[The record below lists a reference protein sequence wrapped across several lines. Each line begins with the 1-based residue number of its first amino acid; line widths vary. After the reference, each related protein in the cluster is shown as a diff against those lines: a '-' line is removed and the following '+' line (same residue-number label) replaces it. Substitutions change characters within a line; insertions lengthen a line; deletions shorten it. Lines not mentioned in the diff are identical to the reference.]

1 MRIDIQNTGALML
14 LSSLQD
20 ASVDA
25 LVTDPPSGIGFMGKA
40 WDSHSAYKPQTH
52 KGKDALRFGAA
63 MGLKSWEVGF
73 VAFLTD
79 IMSSARR
86 VLKPGAH
93 GLVWAIPRTSDL
105 TGIALRLAGFE
116 IRDTVHH
123 LFGSGFPKSLDVG
136 KAIDAHLG
144 AEREVVGKHPNPN
157 GQRGGVT
164 MGDGCQPSPNLTAPA
179 SEQAQQW
186 DGWGTAL
193 KPGQEVWWLVRK
205 PIAGTVAKTV
215 LEHGTGALNIDGC
228 RIESETIVRS
238 GSTSFGG
245 ENAHCLGGAKDAYV
259 VSVNNKGRWPTN
271 LVMTHS
277 AACVEGGACAPDCP
291 VHLVGAQSGVT
302 RSVPSV
308 RGGVGFGAMTSRARS
323 GNFSPHNDSGTAAR
337 FYPTFRYQAKPAR
350 SEKEAGCGHLPA
362 KGGAEAV
369 GRVEGSKGTKS
380 PRAGAGRTASAVH
393 NFHPTVKPIALMR
406 WLVRLVTP
414 PGGLVLDPF
423 VGSGTTA
430 LACVHE
436 RMGFVGSEMNADYAA
451 IARARVAHA
460 DPASAIEQ
468 KKQADKQPV
477 EPPRGQQALF

>member
-144 AEREVVGKHPNPN
+144 TEREVVGKHPNPR

-164 MGDGCQPSPNLTAPA
+164 MGDGWQPSPNLTAPA

-205 PIAGTVAKTV
+205 PLAGTVATTV
-215 LEHGTGALNIDGC
+215 LEHGTGGLNIDDC
-228 RIESETIVRS
+228 RVGDS
-238 GSTSFGG
+238 GGPAAINFGDKAG
-245 ENAHCLGGAKDAYV
+245 VMFGNAKGKPTNDIARLD
-259 VSVNNKGRWPTN
+259 KGRWPTN

-277 AACVEGGACAPDCP
+277 ATCVEDGPCAPDCP
-291 VHLVGAQSGVT
+291 VRLVGEQSGH
-302 RSVPSV
+302 
-308 RGGVGFGAMTSRARS
+308 TSSTFR
-323 GNFSPHNDSGTAAR
+323 TADR
-337 FYPTFRYQAKPAR
+337 FFPTFRYQAKPSRA
-350 SEKEAGCGHLPA
+350 EKEAGCGHLPA

-380 PRAGAGRTASAVH
+380 PRAGAGRTADAVH

>member
-1 MRIDIQNTGALML
+1 MRIDIQNTDALTL

-144 AEREVVGKHPNPN
+144 TEREVVGKHPNPN

-179 SEQAQQW
+179 TEQAQMW

-205 PIAGTVAKTV
+205 PLAGTVATTV
-215 LEHGTGALNIDGC
+215 LEHGTGGLNVDGC
-228 RIESETIVRS
+228 R
-238 GSTSFGG
+238 
-245 ENAHCLGGAKDAYV
+245 
-259 VSVNNKGRWPTN
+259 VNDRGRWPTN

-277 AACVEGGACAPDCP
+277 GSCVEDGPCAPDCP
-291 VHLVGAQSGVT
+291 VRLVGEQSGVSSS
-302 RSVPSV
+302 SVASGVV
-308 RGGVGFGAMTSRARS
+308 RRGRS
-323 GNFSPHNDSGTAAR
+323 GGIMGSIGPLRDGRPEGYNDSGTADR
-337 FYPTFRYQAKPAR
+337 FFPTFRYQAKPAR

-380 PRAGAGRTASAVH
+380 PRAGAGRTADAVH